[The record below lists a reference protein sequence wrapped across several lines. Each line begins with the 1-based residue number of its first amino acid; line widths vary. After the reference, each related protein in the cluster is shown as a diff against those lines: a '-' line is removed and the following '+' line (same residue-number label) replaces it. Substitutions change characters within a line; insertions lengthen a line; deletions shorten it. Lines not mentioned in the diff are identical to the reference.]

1 MSFSLPSH
9 HVNLSIIHFSGTGT
23 FTVFHATIHGAV
35 SCQRLLTSFCSGV
48 GKNDFTLFTVFHG
61 SSVAH
66 TTTFFATFAGAF
78 ITCCPVFVNGA
89 AVVPIF
95 TSHSMESASSGLV
108 FLKSS
113 HHFASSPIFSCC
125 PVTST
130 IFLMTGET
138 MGSTTAQ
145 IGSHVRPTAV
155 SQI

>member
-1 MSFSLPSH
+1 M
-9 HVNLSIIHFSGTGT
+9 
-23 FTVFHATIHGAV
+23 
-35 SCQRLLTSFCSGV
+35 
-48 GKNDFTLFTVFHG
+48 NDFTVSTTFHG
-61 SSVAH
+61 IFVVQTIASFVNV
-66 TTTFFATFAGAF
+66 AGAL
-78 ITCCPVFVNGA
+78 ITACHVFVNGA
-89 AVVPIF
+89 AVLPIF

-138 MGSTTAQ
+138 TGSMTAQ

>member
-1 MSFSLPSH
+1 M
-9 HVNLSIIHFSGTGT
+9 
-23 FTVFHATIHGAV
+23 
-35 SCQRLLTSFCSGV
+35 
-48 GKNDFTLFTVFHG
+48 NDFTVSTTFHG
-61 SSVAH
+61 IFQAQTIASFVNV
-66 TTTFFATFAGAF
+66 AGAL
-78 ITCCPVFVNGA
+78 ITACHVFVNGA
-89 AVVPIF
+89 AVLPIF

-138 MGSTTAQ
+138 TGSMTAQ